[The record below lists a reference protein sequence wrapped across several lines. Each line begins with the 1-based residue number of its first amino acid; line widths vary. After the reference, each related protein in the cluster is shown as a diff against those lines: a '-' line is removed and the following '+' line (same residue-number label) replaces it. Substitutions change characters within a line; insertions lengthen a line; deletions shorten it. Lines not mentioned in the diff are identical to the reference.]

1 MRNGVYALLA
11 VVMGVMLIGLLPG
24 QLSHLA
30 APTAVMTTSLQSR
43 GAPESTSNTTSTQGT
58 NYLITNTT
66 GLKSSASPADPTG
79 DAETAA
85 QAAAQAAQ
93 TKADAASTEG
103 AFTFSGTHDPYA
115 DVKYYGLWGVG
126 LVAAL
131 TIYFVAKRMLG

>member
-11 VVMGVMLIGLLPG
+11 VVVGVMLIGLLPG

-58 NYLITNTT
+58 NYDITNTT

-79 DAETAA
+79 DAATAA
-85 QAAAQAAQ
+85 LAAQ

>member
-1 MRNGVYALLA
+1 MTAMRNGVYALLA
-11 VVMGVMLIGLLPG
+11 VVVGVMLIGLLPG

-58 NYLITNTT
+58 NYAITNTT

-79 DAETAA
+79 DAAT
-85 QAAAQAAQ
+85 AAQAAQ

-103 AFTFSGTHDPYA
+103 ATFTLSGTHDPYA

-126 LVAAL
+126 LVTAL
-131 TIYFVAKRMLG
+131 AIYFVAKRMLG